1 MQDRDITDP
10 VLAEPIGC
18 WARKLLRR
26 QQRMQAPQNWGAGGV
41 DYIFWGRRSM
51 KADWRGRL
59 PRGGNK
65 DCGWALVSW
74 QDLMG
79 WRVRGDEDK
88 FCWGTQPDSLQ
99 REGEASKWTVGWAV
113 MQGVKA
119 VCPGSCDGAALR
131 MADSWKRMPAER
143 VSTWWEVLCGAVLR
157 GCFSCGGPWGPSRP
171 SLVQEDER
179 AFLASPHM
187 PQGHS

>member
-1 MQDRDITDP
+1 
-10 VLAEPIGC
+10 
-18 WARKLLRR
+18 
-26 QQRMQAPQNWGAGGV
+26 
-41 DYIFWGRRSM
+41 
-51 KADWRGRL
+51 
-59 PRGGNK
+59 
-65 DCGWALVSW
+65 
-74 QDLMG
+74 MG

-113 MQGVKA
+113 MQSVKA

-131 MADSWKRMPAER
+131 MADSWKRMSAER
-143 VSTWWEVLCGAVLR
+143 VTTWWEVHRGAVLR

-187 PQGHS
+187 PQGHSRVPVTSESYCAAHQSGMRVQEGMEEEAGSSMFLLINEPGPPSIASLH